1 MAFEVGGGEEVGVA
15 AVLEFE
21 FLRSWATVRGKL
33 RTAMLACV
41 RPANSCFSSFLFM
54 VTMDSMTNDLLWEIG
69 NRFGRH
75 EQVAIRADVMHGEAL
90 FENIKASG
98 LHD

>member
-1 MAFEVGGGEEVGVA
+1 MGVGGGEEVGVA

-54 VTMDSMTNDLLWEIG
+54 VAMDSMANDLHGKSAIG
-69 NRFGRH
+69 SAATNRWLFGL
-75 EQVAIRADVMHGEAL
+75 M
-90 FENIKASG
+90 
-98 LHD
+98 

>member
-1 MAFEVGGGEEVGVA
+1 
-15 AVLEFE
+15 
-21 FLRSWATVRGKL
+21 
-33 RTAMLACV
+33 
-41 RPANSCFSSFLFM
+41 
-54 VTMDSMTNDLLWEIG
+54 MTCLEIG

-98 LHD
+98 FMIEALLVKVLPMRGIEVVRAFLRQGIFGIASIACSQAESLIVV

>member
-1 MAFEVGGGEEVGVA
+1 MVA
-15 AVLEFE
+15 
-21 FLRSWATVRGKL
+21 
-33 RTAMLACV
+33 
-41 RPANSCFSSFLFM
+41 
-54 VTMDSMTNDLLWEIG
+54 MDSMANDLPGKIG